1 MKSENEAVYQIFST
15 FFNKWFCS
23 CLLQKLLYDLKLIH
37 LFSLVLVKYNDN
49 FNGYLKAPIHEIMI
63 RVTSS
68 QYCYEVSISYY
79 YIFSFVFYGNFENFG
94 LITKQF
100 C

>member
-1 MKSENEAVYQIFST
+1 MKIENEAVYQIFST
-15 FFNKWFCS
+15 FFNKLFCS

-37 LFSLVLVKYNDN
+37 LFSSVLVKYSDN

-68 QYCYEVSISYY
+68 QYCHEVSVLYHY
-79 YIFSFVFYGNFENFG
+79 AFSFGN
-94 LITKQF
+94 IR
-100 C
+100 